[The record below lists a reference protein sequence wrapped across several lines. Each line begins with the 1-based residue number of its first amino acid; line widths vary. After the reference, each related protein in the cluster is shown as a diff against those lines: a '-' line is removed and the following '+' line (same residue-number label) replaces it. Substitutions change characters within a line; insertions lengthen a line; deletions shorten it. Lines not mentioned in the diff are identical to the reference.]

1 VPSFFFKLNDS
12 PKILYSKSVNLR
24 ALSQLF
30 SFRDFRN
37 ALLGMTVVIGG
48 LGLAVFTLWAHHSGN
63 APLAGIAAGASL
75 IFVLLILIF
84 VVPPL
89 ARNASAEASQMNLP
103 FELTIGGAVIVG
115 LIVIVGFSAWNT
127 GNNLLFLV
135 LSFLTA
141 SLIVGFFAGS
151 ACLKKLDVKMRFPET
166 IFAQEPTPI
175 LVSLH
180 NRKWLFPTFSV
191 VMEVRGRDREKSVL
205 TDEIKELL
213 PAKWAEKLTRPPIIK
228 HTLDYFVFVP
238 RRGEIENKVEHVF
251 LRRGRFVIK
260 DFELSTRFPFGFF
273 RHRRRLSA
281 QEAEI
286 TIFPRLV
293 SIEKDLEDL
302 PLEVGKLV
310 ANKRGM
316 GQDLLA
322 LRDYQPMDDLR
333 RVDWK
338 ATARTRRLIVREFS
352 AEDDKRITVVFDT
365 RLRKISDENKK
376 SLRERLEE
384 ERKGGKPSPEESRF
398 ESGVSK
404 TASFLSYF
412 TEEQAEVRL
421 IIDDEKAEFGIG
433 REHLYECLKRL
444 ATVEPKFIEKIE
456 NAGFEEVL
464 SEIADERDKSH
475 TFLITT
481 QNESSFSPE
490 ILQKLNVL
498 DF

>member
-1 VPSFFFKLNDS
+1 M
-12 PKILYSKSVNLR
+12 NLKV
-24 ALSQLF
+24 LSQIF
-30 SFRDFRN
+30 SLRDFRN
-37 ALLGMTVVIGG
+37 ALLGTVVVIGG
-48 LGLAVFTLWAHHSGN
+48 LGLAIFTLWAHRSGDTR
-63 APLAGIAAGASL
+63 LAGIAAGASL
-75 IFVLLILIF
+75 VFVLLILIF

-103 FELTIGGAVIVG
+103 FELTIGGAVILG

-135 LSFLTA
+135 LSFLSA
-141 SLIVGFFAGS
+141 SLVVGFFVGS

-166 IFAQEPTPI
+166 IFAEEPTPI

-191 VMEVRGRDREKSVL
+191 ITEVRGRDREKSVL
-205 TDEIKELL
+205 ADEIKELL
-213 PAKWAEKLTRPPIIK
+213 PARWAEKLARPPIVK

-238 RRGEIENKVEHVF
+238 RRGEIENKAEHIF
-251 LRRGRFVIK
+251 PHRGRFVIK

-293 SIEKDLEDL
+293 SIEKELEDL

-338 ATARTRRLIVREFS
+338 ATARTRRIIVREFS

-365 RLRKISDENKK
+365 RLKKISDEQKK
-376 SLRERLEE
+376 SLRERLED
-384 ERKGGKPSPEESRF
+384 ERKGLKTSPDESRF
-398 ESGVSK
+398 EAGVSK

-412 TEEQAEVRL
+412 TEEQAEIRL
-421 IIDDEKAEFGIG
+421 VIDDEKGEFGIG

-444 ATVEPKFIEKIE
+444 ATVEPKFIEKFE
-456 NAGFEEVL
+456 NRDFEDVL
-464 SEIADERDKSH
+464 GEIADERDKSH
-475 TFLITT
+475 TFLVTAQT
-481 QNESSFSPE
+481 ESDFSPE

-498 DF
+498 EF